1 MSHGIARIGAPLVLL
16 GLAFALVSSSA
27 SAPVAM
33 ARQDAATKPAE
44 SAPAVDPAEEKAK
57 AEKERREFVRKQT
70 RGQRDLQ
77 MADMKLAK
85 AKVQLGLAEKQNAQ
99 ALEKARKDIEIAERK
114 LKTFKEKTRPERVER
129 AELGLAFGQ
138 DSVKEAEQ
146 ELEQL
151 EIMYKDDQFA
161 DKTKEIVLERG
172 RRRLERSKKS
182 LAIES
187 AAITLLKNETLPLE
201 ELEQDLALKDKREA
215 FEKMQRDHELGMIDQ
230 RVGLI
235 AAEGEVLRLK
245 DDISDAERDL
255 AEFDRKQAEKAAKA
269 ATQPATTQ
277 PSK

>member
-1 MSHGIARIGAPLVLL
+1 MLHRNVGTAAPIALL
-16 GLAFALVSSSA
+16 GLAFALVSSLAPA
-27 SAPVAM
+27 SGAAAP
-33 ARQDAATKPAE
+33 QDAATKPAE
-44 SAPAVDPAEEKAK
+44 SAPAADPLEEKAK
-57 AEKERREFVRKQT
+57 VEKERRDIVRKQT

-77 MADMKLAK
+77 MADLKLAK
-85 AKVQLGLAEKQNAQ
+85 AKVQIELTEKQNTQ
-99 ALEKARKDIEIAERK
+99 AVEKAKKDIEVAERK
-114 LKTFKEKTRPERVER
+114 LKNFKEKSRPERIER

-172 RRRLERSKKS
+172 RRRLERTKKS

-187 AAITLLKNETLPLE
+187 GAIALLKNETLPLE
-201 ELEQDLALKDKREA
+201 ELEQELALKDKREA
-215 FEKMQRDHELGMIDQ
+215 FEKMQRDQELGMIDQ

-255 AEFDRKQAEKAAKA
+255 TEFDRKQAEKAAKA
-269 ATQPATTQ
+269 ATQAATTQ
-277 PSK
+277 PSR